1 MHIIDHNLNS
11 TIPNKTLNVS
21 REGEGKGQKKKSEVE
36 YLSTKS
42 TDLASHESPLRGT
55 P

>member
-1 MHIIDHNLNS
+1 MHIMDHNLNS
-11 TIPNKTLNVS
+11 TLPNKILNVS
-21 REGEGKGQKKKSEVE
+21 REEEGKGQKKKSEVE

-42 TDLASHESPLRGT
+42 TDFASHQSPLRGT